1 MTRLIPMALAAGWM
15 VLPICVLRWLLQ
27 RCPKKYLVLLWVPVA
42 MRLCLPLQIQST
54 VSLVPTALSRLSYE
68 PSQRLL
74 FLWLCSCVWRIPA
87 ASAETTVGRSGASAG
102 KSVAV

>member
-27 RCPKKYLVLLWVPVA
+27 RFPRKYLVLLWVPVA

-68 PSQRLL
+68 PSQRPCFYGWQGQAV
-74 FLWLCSCVWRIPA
+74 FLRVA
-87 ASAETTVGRSGASAG
+87 DSGCFG
-102 KSVAV
+102 

>member
-27 RCPKKYLVLLWVPVA
+27 RCPRKYLVLLWVPVA

-54 VSLVPTALSRLSYE
+54 VSLVPTALSRMSYE
-68 PSQRLL
+68 PPQRLL
-74 FLWLCSCVWRIPA
+74 LLWLAGTGLFLRVA
-87 ASAETTVGRSGASAG
+87 DSGCFG
-102 KSVAV
+102 